1 VLYRQRFRDG
11 PLGDGYDVVV
21 CRQCGA
27 GFAEGIPSQEELDRY
42 YAGQSKYTYDHAGG
56 AESPYDFKRFE
67 SIADQVIPFL
77 PSREVRILDVGCAT
91 GGLLS
96 VFKQRGFG
104 NVLGVD
110 PSPACVPAA
119 RRLHGVEVSTAT
131 LAQLAGWQESFDLI
145 LLVGVLEHLRDV
157 QPAVRTVAGRLK
169 AGGLL
174 YCAQPDVTAFA
185 DCVNA
190 PYQQFSVEHVNFF
203 SEASLSRLMAACAL
217 APRRTWRWMMEWR
230 EGVTDSV
237 VSGIYSL
244 SPSFPHSLTPSH
256 PSAEVPSS
264 KFQVSRIRPS
274 PTVVPQVSSSRPS
287 AEVPSSKFQ
296 VPRSQPSPTAD
307 PQIGSSVPS
316 AEVPSPIPLRR
327 GFGGQEFQ
335 VPRSNPPLSTFHL
348 SPSAFRRP
356 PSLTP
361 SFPDDP
367 PDRETEPALQRYLAK
382 CGQEDLKLAT
392 AIEQLV
398 SSQEPVFI
406 WGVGTLTRR
415 LLESTRLSEANIV
428 AFVDSNPGMQGRRL
442 AGRDILS
449 PAQIAGRRE
458 TIVVCSKAFEREIIE
473 TIRNQLRLPNQV
485 ITLA

>member
-1 VLYRQRFRDG
+1 MSETRPCPVCAGVERRVLHRQRFRDG

-42 YAGQSKYTYDHAGG
+42 YAEQSKYTYDHAEG

-67 SIADQVIPFL
+67 TIADQLIPFL
-77 PSREVRILDVGCAT
+77 PSRETRILDVGCAT

-96 VFKQRGFG
+96 IFKQRGFG

-110 PSPACVPAA
+110 PSPACAQAA
-119 RRLHGVEVSTAT
+119 RRLHGMEVRTAT

-203 SEASLSRLMAACAL
+203 SEASLNRLMAACGL
-217 APRRTWRWMMEWR
+217 APRQTWRWMMEWR

-244 SPSFPHSLTPSH
+244 SPSLPHSLTPSL
-256 PSAEVPSS
+256 PSGEVP
-264 KFQVSRIRPS
+264 
-274 PTVVPQVSSSRPS
+274 
-287 AEVPSSKFQ
+287 
-296 VPRSQPSPTAD
+296 
-307 PQIGSSVPS
+307 GS
-316 AEVPSPIPLRR
+316 IPLRR

-335 VPRSNPPLSTFHL
+335 VPRSQPSPTVVPQVSSSVPSAEVPSSIPLRRGFGGQESQVPRSRPSPTVVPQIGSSVPSAEAPSL
-348 SPSAFRRP
+348 SPLLQVDHA
-356 PSLTP
+356 TA
-361 SFPDDP
+361 
-367 PDRETEPALQRYLAK
+367 PALQRYLAK
-382 CGQEDLKLAT
+382 CGVEDLKLTT

-406 WGVGTLTRR
+406 WGAGTLTRR
-415 LLESTRLSEANIV
+415 LLESTRLAEANIV
-428 AFVDSNPGMQGRRL
+428 AFVDSNPGLQGRRL
-442 AGRDILS
+442 AGQDILS
-449 PAQIAGRRE
+449 PAQITSRRE
-458 TIVVCSKAFEREIIE
+458 TIVVCSKAFEREIVE
-473 TIRNQLRLPNQV
+473 TIRNQLKLPNQV
-485 ITLA
+485 ITL

>member
-1 VLYRQRFRDG
+1 MTVRPSDCPDHPPLRRATVDVRPCPVCGGVERRVLYRQRFLDG

-67 SIADQVIPFL
+67 TIADQVIPFL

-110 PSPACVPAA
+110 PSPTCVPAA
-119 RRLHGVEVSTAT
+119 RRLHGVEVRTAT
-131 LAQLAGWQESFDLI
+131 LAQLAGWQERFDLI

-203 SEASLSRLMAACAL
+203 SEASLSRLMAACGL
-217 APRRTWRWMMEWR
+217 APRQIWRWMMEWR

-237 VSGIYSL
+237 VSGIYEA
-244 SPSFPHSLTPSH
+244 P
-256 PSAEVPSS
+256 PSAEVPSPKS
-264 KFQVSRIRPS
+264 QVS
-274 PTVVPQVSSSRPS
+274 
-287 AEVPSSKFQ
+287 
-296 VPRSQPSPTAD
+296 RSQPSPTVV

-327 GFGGQEFQ
+327 GFGGQESQ
-335 VPRSNPPLSTFHL
+335 VPRSNPPFSAFHL
-348 SPSAFRRP
+348 SPSAFQRP
-356 PSLTP
+356 SSLP
-361 SFPDDP
+361 PLFPDAP
-367 PDRETEPALQRYLAK
+367 PDCETEPALQRYLAK
-382 CGQEDLKLAT
+382 CGVEDLKLQPI
-392 AIEQLV
+392 IEQLV
-398 SSQEPVFI
+398 RSQEPVLI

-428 AFVDSNPGMQGRRL
+428 AFVDSNPGIQGCRL
-442 AGRDILS
+442 AGRDTLS

-485 ITLA
+485 ITL